1 MDIIKAFT
9 LSLVVFLAVGC
20 TSAPIKPVSL
30 DEHFYKEKT
39 QKVGI
44 YLDTLPKVNTYF
56 PGAGCLLCLAAAEI
70 ANSSVT
76 DHVQALSIE
85 DIDDIVADVESAL
98 DEKGLES
105 VLVTKKMDL
114 EKMSKFSAP
123 DAGPDQVIQYARKDF
138 RSLKSSLGVDKLVLI
153 DINQVGVI
161 RSYQSYIPTT
171 GPMGYLYGEVAII
184 DLNDNSYK
192 MYESVNIKTV
202 VVGEWDEP
210 TTFPGI
216 TTAFYEA
223 LNILKERVKTLME
236 PSDNTV
242 AAVK

>member
-1 MDIIKAFT
+1 MDIVKAFA
-9 LSLVVFLAVGC
+9 LSLVALLAVGC

-39 QKVGI
+39 QKVGV
-44 YLDTLPKVNTYF
+44 YLDTLPKTNTYF

-76 DHVQALSIE
+76 DHVQALSVE
-85 DIDDIVADVESAL
+85 DIEGIVADVDNAL
-98 DEKGLES
+98 KDKGLEP
-105 VLVTKKMDL
+105 VLVSSSIDLKKM
-114 EKMSKFSAP
+114 EKFSAP

-138 RSLKSSLGVDKLVLI
+138 RSLKHSLGVDKLVLI
-153 DINQVGVI
+153 DINTVGVI
-161 RSYQSYIPTT
+161 RSYSSYIPTT
-171 GPMGYLYGEVAII
+171 GPMGYIYGEIAII

-192 MYESVNIKTV
+192 MYESVNIKTA

-210 TTFPGI
+210 STFPGI

-223 LNILKERVKTLME
+223 INTLKQRVKALME
-236 PSDNTV
+236 PSVNNV
-242 AAVK
+242 AAAE